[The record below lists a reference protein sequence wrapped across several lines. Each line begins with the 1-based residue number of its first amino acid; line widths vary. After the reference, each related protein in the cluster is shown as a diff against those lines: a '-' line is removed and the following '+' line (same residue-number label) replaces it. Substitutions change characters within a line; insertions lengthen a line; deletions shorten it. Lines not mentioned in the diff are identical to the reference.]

1 MKILSGCVFGNG
13 ITRTC
18 SSELT
23 KMKLLFLFSFVAV
36 TMLHCTAK
44 KNETTDT
51 VGEDKNTVSETA
63 PAILE
68 KGCYGYH
75 ANNSSIEFEI
85 TETGE
90 TVAGNLMYAL
100 AEKDKNTGTFE
111 GHLKDDKLLGVYT
124 FHSEGSESAREVAFL
139 VKGNQL
145 IEGYGEVEVE
155 GNKATFKDR
164 NALNYSSAM
173 PLTQSDCDP

>member
-1 MKILSGCVFGNG
+1 
-13 ITRTC
+13 
-18 SSELT
+18 
-23 KMKLLFLFSFVAV
+23 MKLLFLFSFIAV
-36 TMLHCTAK
+36 TMLHCTPK
-44 KNETTDT
+44 KNETTGT
-51 VGEDKNTVSETA
+51 VAEDKNRVPETTPTLLA
-63 PAILE
+63 

-100 AEKDKNTGTFE
+100 AEKDKNTGTFK
-111 GHLKDDKLLGVYT
+111 GQLKDDKLLGVYT
-124 FHSEGSESAREVAFL
+124 FQSEGSESEREVAFL

-145 IEGYGEVEVE
+145 IEGYGEVEVA

-164 NALNYSSAM
+164 KALNYSATM